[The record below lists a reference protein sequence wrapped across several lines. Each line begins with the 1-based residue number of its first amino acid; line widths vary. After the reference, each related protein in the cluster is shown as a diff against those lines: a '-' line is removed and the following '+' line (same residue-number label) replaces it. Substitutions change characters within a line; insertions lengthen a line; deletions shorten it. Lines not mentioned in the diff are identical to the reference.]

1 MTSACLNRPRPRPRL
16 VTVNMAPLPQPA
28 DKPIPRTVPTG
39 ARAEG
44 ENIRTKLTL
53 ALAPL
58 SSCASTDVALS
69 RSKAELYALA
79 TALQKLA
86 RKL

>member
-1 MTSACLNRPRPRPRL
+1 VISACATRPRL
-16 VTVNMAPLPQPA
+16 VTDNTGPAPALA
-28 DKPIPRTVPTG
+28 PRPRAVPDG
-39 ARAEG
+39 VRAEG

-69 RSKAELYALA
+69 RSKAELFALA

-86 RKL
+86 RRL